1 MLKKIQTNEQN
12 IQLIQDNVDAELTEL
27 QQALFISGKILSVE
41 TTGAGTIK
49 VFHNLGYVPRLW
61 VVTDKQDN
69 ALVHRDAWDRESITF
84 STSAAAKFSIW
95 IN

>member
-12 IQLIQDNVDAELTEL
+12 IQLIQDNVDAALTEL

-61 VVTDKQDN
+61 VLTDKQDDAN
-69 ALVHRDAWDRESITF
+69 IYREAWDRQTITF
-84 STSAAAKFSIW
+84 TTNKAAKFSIW